1 MESPRL
7 KRPLGLL
14 AMIASVLAIV
24 LSLLAIVGIW
34 TGRGAVFERLDAV
47 IVGSDGK
54 LEQVEARAMQL
65 SVRLEDARVRVDS
78 LRSQA
83 ETLAEQN
90 QISRRI
96 VEGLLSNLD
105 EEIVANLR
113 DARDNYIAIRERL
126 ATISARMEQLRG
138 VFPGLPVLPLP
149 IEELQAVDGRFQEID
164 ATIAEIRSQLIDTES
179 PGTSIFTRIAEGSR
193 RVVDGI
199 EEVASVVTSALDA
212 LTNARDTVRV
222 QQGMIHDWVTQLSL
236 ILSGVCVYIALLNVS
251 LFAHGRSWFRNA
263 SAPIMAE
270 LGEPETPIV
279 S

>member
-83 ETLAEQN
+83 ETLAEGN

-105 EEIVANLR
+105 EEIGADLR

-149 IEELQAVDGRFQEID
+149 IEELQAVDGRFREID

-179 PGTSIFTRIAEGSR
+179 PGTSIFTRIAEGSQR
-193 RVVDGI
+193 LVDGI
-199 EEVASVVTSALDA
+199 EEVASVVTSALNS
-212 LTNARDTVRV
+212 LSNAREGVKV
-222 QQGMIHDWVTQLSL
+222 QQAIINDWVTQISL

-263 SAPIMAE
+263 SAPVVAE
-270 LGEPETPIV
+270 LVEGETPIA